1 MWATHRP
8 QTRSIWRTV
17 AGHRSSRRDTLGPY
31 LIRRLI
37 LAVPTV
43 LGVLTA
49 VFLLI
54 RLVPGDVVTQLIG
67 LEASLPRGRAEELR
81 RLFGIDRPL
90 HVQFADYLSNIAH
103 GNLGKSLRTGRP
115 VGPELA
121 RRFPVTIQL
130 ALMGLLAAVA
140 IGIPIGILAALH
152 RGRLAD
158 YLATGFVL
166 LGLSVPS
173 FWLAILLILLFALR
187 LGWLPPAGYISPG
200 ENPTENLR
208 HMILP
213 ALSLGLILAAAS
225 TRIVRSSL
233 LEVLGRHYVRT
244 ARAKGLWESAVVL
257 RHALRNALI
266 PVVTVIGLQF
276 GTLLGGTVIIEQIF
290 SLPGIGRYA
299 LEGINLRDY
308 PVIQGAVLAIALSFA
323 LVNLFVDLCYG
334 FLDPRIRYA

>member
-1 MWATHRP
+1 M
-8 QTRSIWRTV
+8 
-17 AGHRSSRRDTLGPY
+17 GPY
-31 LIRRLI
+31 LIRRLL

-43 LGVLTA
+43 LGVLIA

-67 LEASLPRGRAEELR
+67 LEASISPKRVDELK
-81 RLFGIDRPL
+81 RLFGIDRPIP
-90 HVQFADYLSNIAH
+90 VQFADYLADVAR

-130 ALMGLLAAVA
+130 ALMGLLVAIA
-140 IGIPIGILAALH
+140 IGIPVGILAALR
-152 RGRLAD
+152 RGRVAD
-158 YLATGFVL
+158 YAATGFVL

-173 FWLAILLILLFALR
+173 FWLAILIILLFSLR
-187 LGWLPPAGYISPG
+187 LGWLPPTGYVSPG
-200 ENPTENLR
+200 EDLVGNLQ
-208 HMILP
+208 HMLLP
-213 ALSLGLILAAAS
+213 ALSLGLVLAAAS

-233 LEVLGRHYVRT
+233 LEVLGRHYIRT
-244 ARAKGLWESAVVL
+244 ARAKGLLEHAVVL

-308 PVIQGAVLAIALSFA
+308 PVIQGAVLAIALSFV
-323 LVNLFVDLCYG
+323 LVNLFVDMCYG
-334 FLDPRIRYA
+334 FLDPRIRYG